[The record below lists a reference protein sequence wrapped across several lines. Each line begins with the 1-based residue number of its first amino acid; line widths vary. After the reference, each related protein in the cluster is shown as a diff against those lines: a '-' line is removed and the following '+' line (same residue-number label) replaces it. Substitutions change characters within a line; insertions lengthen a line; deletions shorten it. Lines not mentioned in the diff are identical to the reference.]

1 LERAAILCQGGL
13 ILADHLGLRD
23 GHEEAPRPAPAPPAP
38 ALASALTPTP
48 VEFEAAMPIQSMER
62 AMIERALRDTR
73 YNKSKAARQ
82 LGLTRTQLYVRLKRY
97 GLE

>member
-1 LERAAILCQGGL
+1 MPVPP
-13 ILADHLGLRD
+13 LR
-23 GHEEAPRPAPAPPAP
+23 E
-38 ALASALTPTP
+38 
-48 VEFEAAMPIQSMER
+48 MPIQSMER